1 MVVEF
6 PNYVKV
12 DYTDG
17 KGQSAKDYHGLEH
30 KLEKSI
36 QVVSDGLEQYESPA
50 IMWTGGKDSTLLLYV
65 IREVAREK
73 GEEVPPVVFLD
84 HFAHF
89 SEIIEFVDKW
99 ARIWNLDLTKAQNED
114 IARLRKRGG
123 QEIKIEDLND
133 ANQKEIQKL

>member
-1 MVVEF
+1 M
-6 PNYVKV
+6 
-12 DYTDG
+12 
-17 KGQSAKDYHGLEH
+17 
-30 KLEKSI
+30 
-36 QVVSDGLEQYESPA
+36 
-50 IMWTGGKDSTLLLYV
+50 

-73 GEEVPPVVFLD
+73 GEDVPPVVCLD

-99 ARIWNLDLTKAQNED
+99 ARIWNLDLIKAQNED

-133 ANQKEIQKL
+133 ANQKEIQKLGYKEQSVIVDPDSFVGNHLLKTAVLNEMIIQNGFDGIFSGVR